1 MMCAALQLCFSCPCQ
16 LPGLRTVLCFD
27 AHARQT
33 SILDSPSQPWLLPP
47 IATHI
52 QSVSTLD
59 TRSYMV
65 VRTVLCVAEKPS
77 IAKAIATHL
86 GDHVTTVSPYPR
98 NLRIELIRIKN
109 SIQGNPYV
117 KNYEFSYTF
126 PQWGHC
132 SVTMT
137 SVLGHLLSHEF
148 KPRFKSWTSCDPST
162 LFDAPIEVVVGS
174 NGKPIADNIMRH
186 ARRADVLYIWT
197 DCDREGEHI
206 GTEIR
211 SVAAQSNQALG
222 RAGGTVRARFSN
234 IERAHIIHAA
244 QHPADLDEAQ
254 ADAVASRIEL
264 DLRVGASFT
273 RYLTLSLRPILQRG
287 NSAEASQLISYGSCQ
302 FPTLGFVVERYL
314 RVRNFIS
321 EPFWSIKLMHQKD
334 GIKVNFRWA
343 REHLF
348 DRMIAVILYEWCL
361 TSQNAQVQKVKT
373 KPTSKWKPLP
383 LTTLELQ
390 KCGSRFFGMDSQKVL
405 QVAEKLYQ
413 KGWIS
418 YPRTETD
425 QFDQGMDLR
434 GLIQKQAQGGCWA
447 NFATA
452 LVNGG
457 FSWPRN
463 GRNNDK
469 AHPPIHPVNFVN
481 PTTLSNEEQRVYEF
495 VVRRFLACCSKDAQ
509 GSKTD
514 ISILY
519 GPETFN
525 ASGLVISERNYLDVY
540 IYDRWES
547 QQLAR
552 FVEGEVFEPTE
563 AMLSEGKTSPPGYL
577 TEPDLLALMNANG
590 IGTDAT
596 TADHIVTIVNRQYVE
611 ARAQPRQARH
621 GNDEEE
627 SEEVPAQARGGN
639 NRRGRGAAAFRSAGG
654 NNGPGSGRAA
664 TGGVREFIPTTLGVA
679 LVEGHE
685 NMGFETNLTKPFL
698 RKEVRSASLVNFHG
712 GLLIVCVDGAE
723 DEGHLQRTNDKG
735 GGRARNH

>member
-1 MMCAALQLCFSCPCQ
+1 M
-16 LPGLRTVLCFD
+16 G
-27 AHARQT
+27 
-33 SILDSPSQPWLLPP
+33 
-47 IATHI
+47 
-52 QSVSTLD
+52 
-59 TRSYMV
+59 

-77 IAKAIATHL
+77 IAKAIANHL
-86 GDHVTTVSPYPR
+86 GDQVTTH
-98 NLRIELIRIKN
+98 N
-109 SIQGNPYV
+109 IQGNPYV
-117 KNYEFSYTF
+117 KNYEFHYTF

-148 KPRFKSWTSCDPST
+148 EPRYKSWTSCDPSA
-162 LFDAPIEVVVGS
+162 LFDARIEVFVGS
-174 NGKPIADNIMRH
+174 NRKSIADNIKRH

-222 RAGGTVRARFSN
+222 RAGGTVRAHFSN

-244 QHPADLDEAQ
+244 HHPTDLDETQ

-273 RYLTLSLRPILQRG
+273 RHLTLSLRSVLQRG
-287 NSAEASQLISYGSCQ
+287 DLSEASQLISYGSCQ
-302 FPTLGFVVERYL
+302 FSTLGFIVERYL
-314 RVRNFIS
+314 RVRNFVP
-321 EPFWSIKLMHQKD
+321 EPFWSIKLMHQKA
-334 GIKVNFRWA
+334 GTRVNFIWA
-343 REHLF
+343 RKHLF
-348 DRMIAVILYEWCL
+348 DRMSVVILYEWCL

-373 KPTSKWKPLP
+373 TPTSKWKPLP

-390 KCGSRFFGMDSQKVL
+390 KCGSRFLGMDSQKVL
-405 QVAEKLYQ
+405 QLAEKLYQ

-434 GLIQKQAQGGCWA
+434 GLVQKQAQGGLWA
-447 NFATA
+447 DYARA
-452 LVNGG
+452 LVERG

-481 PTTLSNEEQRVYEF
+481 PSTLPHEEQRVHEF
-495 VVRRFLACCSKDAQ
+495 VIRRFLACCSKDAQ

-525 ASGLVISERNYLDVY
+525 ASGLVILERNYLDVY
-540 IYDRWES
+540 VYDR
-547 QQLAR
+547 
-552 FVEGEVFEPTE
+552 EGT
-563 AMLSEGKTSPPGYL
+563 TQPPGYL

-596 TADHIVTIVNRQYVE
+596 MADHIATVVDRKYVE
-611 ARAQPRQARH
+611 ARAQRH

-627 SEEVPAQARGGN
+627 PEELPAQARVGN
-639 NRRGRGAAAFRSAGG
+639 GRRGRTAVARRRGGRNSGAGRGG
-654 NNGPGSGRAA
+654 AI
-664 TGGVREFIPTTLGVA
+664 TGVREFIPTTLGVA

-698 RKEVRSASLVNFHG
+698 RKEMELKMNAICHGQTTKARVVSETVEQYRGVYARMRQHPDVLRMVRTECRRTYFSADV
-712 GLLIVCVDGAE
+712 IVGCSEVCF
-723 DEGHLQRTNDKG
+723 R
-735 GGRARNH
+735 